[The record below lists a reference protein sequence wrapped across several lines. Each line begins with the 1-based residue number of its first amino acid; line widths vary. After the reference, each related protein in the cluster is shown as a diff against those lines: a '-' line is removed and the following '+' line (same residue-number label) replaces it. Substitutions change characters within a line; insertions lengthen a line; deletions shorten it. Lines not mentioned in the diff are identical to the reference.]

1 MSLNAFELFL
11 TQIVAEFNLDKTKLN
26 EMWQNILN
34 QKCDYVVKKGME
46 GEHICG
52 KNVKL
57 EGKCYR
63 HLPSDK
69 TMKDPSKCCS
79 HIVKKKNGDEEQCN
93 RLAKKNGLCNKHT
106 KAKEAEQ
113 EVTICSHVIKKKDGT
128 EENCTRKAVDDTGV
142 CKKHTKKTNL
152 LVNESDSE
160 EEKVTNSGSGSV
172 VLEEVAKT
180 VEISFSPE
188 DEIAQTPTPN
198 TFKPQT
204 PVYCQVEKCKKVIE
218 DGEKKCEKH
227 LKSSKKTTKTKTTTK
242 SKKNIVDMSPKEVE
256 ENYDNLF

>member
-1 MSLNAFELFL
+1 MSMNAFELFL

-34 QKCDYVVKKGME
+34 KKCDYVVKKGMD

-57 EGKCYR
+57 DGKCYR
-63 HLPSDK
+63 HLPTDK

-113 EVTICSHVIKKKDGT
+113 NVKVCSHIIKKKDGT
-128 EENCTRKAVDDTGV
+128 EENCTRKAVDDTDV

-152 LVNESDSE
+152 LVNESENE
-160 EEKVTNSGSGSV
+160 EEEETNSGSGSV
-172 VLEEVAKT
+172 VLEEVVKTTEKT
-180 VEISFSPE
+180 VEVES
-188 DEIAQTPTPN
+188 DEEELVKTAE
-198 TFKPQT
+198 FKPQT

-227 LKSSKKTTKTKTTTK
+227 LKSSKKTTKSVPK
-242 SKKNIVDMSPKEVE
+242 SKKIVDMSPKEVE